1 MPWTRGSSPVGSRP
15 VPRAEAGFEAIGTRW
30 RIDTPAPLA
39 DATLDR
45 VHAVLDAYDLV
56 WSRFREDSVVSRIA
70 REGGTHVLPAHATEL
85 LDLFE
90 VLEDRTGGA
99 LTPLVGHSLA
109 HLGYD
114 ATYRLR
120 PAGAPLP
127 LRPGLRVRDVLV
139 RRVRDER
146 GLTVTATRP
155 VLLDVGAA
163 GKGQLVD
170 LVAAELR
177 ACGVGEYVVDAGGDM
192 VHRGPDAVRVGLQV
206 PGDPGRVLG
215 VVALRDAAL
224 CASAVDR
231 RSWGD
236 GLHHVL
242 DARTGVPVTGVVAT
256 WVVGERAVVADGL
269 ATALFL
275 ADPDVL
281 QGVAEHTYVQLRAD
295 GGARVA
301 LALPGEVFGDA
312 SCARA
317 TTPAGA
323 CAAR

>member
-1 MPWTRGSSPVGSRP
+1 M
-15 VPRAEAGFEAIGTRW
+15 PRAETRFEAIGTLW
-30 RIDTPAPLA
+30 SIETPTVLA
-39 DATLDR
+39 DAILDR
-45 VHAVLDAYDLV
+45 VHAVVDAYDRV
-56 WSRFREDSVVSRIA
+56 WSRFRADSVVSRMA
-70 REGGTHVLPAHATEL
+70 REGGTHALPAHAAEL
-85 LDLFE
+85 LDLYD
-90 VLEDRTGGA
+90 VLEERTGGA
-99 LTPLVGHSLA
+99 LTPLVGRSLER
-109 HLGYD
+109 LGYD
-114 ATYRLR
+114 ATYHLR

-127 LRPGLRVRDVLV
+127 VQRGVRTRDVL
-139 RRVRDER
+139 RRQVRDQR
-146 GLTVTATRP
+146 VLTVTATRP

-192 VHRGPDAVRVGLQV
+192 LHRGPDAVRVGLQV

-215 VVALRDAAL
+215 VVELRDAAL

-242 DARTGVPVTGVVAT
+242 DARTGVPAHGVVAT
-256 WVVGERAVVADGL
+256 WVLGERAMVADGL

-295 GGARVA
+295 ARARVA
-301 LALPGEVFGDA
+301 IALPGEVFGEV
-312 SCARA
+312 SVLR
-317 TTPAGA
+317 PA
-323 CAAR
+323 

>member
-1 MPWTRGSSPVGSRP
+1 M
-15 VPRAEAGFEAIGTRW
+15 PRAETRFEAIGTRW
-30 RIDTPAPLA
+30 CVETAAPLA

-45 VHAVLDAYDLV
+45 VRGVVDAYDLV
-56 WSRFREDSVVSRIA
+56 WSRFRADSVVSAMA
-70 REGGTHVLPAHATEL
+70 RDGGTYALPGHAAEL
-85 LDLFE
+85 LDLYD
-90 VLEDRTGGA
+90 VLEDRTDGA
-99 LTPLVGHSLA
+99 MTPLVGRSLE

-127 LRPGLRVRDVLV
+127 APRGVRTRDVV
-139 RRVRDER
+139 TCARRDE
-146 GLTVTATRP
+146 GALTVTAMRP

-192 VHRGPDAVRVGLQV
+192 VHRGPDVVRVGLQV

-215 VVALRDAAL
+215 AVDLRDAAL

-242 DARTGVPVTGVVAT
+242 DARTGAPVGGVVAT
-256 WVVGERAVVADGL
+256 WVVGERAMVADGL

-295 GGARVA
+295 GSARVA
-301 LALPGEVFGDA
+301 LALPGRLFGTGQD
-312 SCARA
+312 
-317 TTPAGA
+317 
-323 CAAR
+323 